1 MYLKRTAIH
10 PNIFR
15 FIEFLSK
22 YHIQVKHEIDIQI
35 NDLSQARRKT
45 RKIVMCDANID
56 LKKKQLENKIITLD
70 EYLLAAT
77 FWSVKHEKFVMNFNF
92 KNKQLNATYLES
104 ENTTYLEPENTS
116 E

>member
-10 PNIFR
+10 PNIYR

-35 NDLSQARRKT
+35 NDLSQAGRKT
-45 RKIVMCDANID
+45 RKIVMCDAYID

-70 EYLLAAT
+70 EYMLAAT
-77 FWSVKHEKFVMNFNF
+77 FWTVKHENFLISKIN
-92 KNKQLNATYLES
+92 N
-104 ENTTYLEPENTS
+104 
-116 E
+116 